1 MLENPANYDLLSSY
15 IIMERI
21 FPPIIESL
29 TVINGK
35 HEKGNCTT
43 EVGIFSSVLVRNDRL
58 HSSNQEILVNETIGH
73 LIRTKSESV
82 NEAGVMS
89 GKAAVDT
96 LVIVDELKPVES
108 SQTHFKPL
116 YDI

>member
-1 MLENPANYDLLSSY
+1 
-15 IIMERI
+15 
-21 FPPIIESL
+21 
-29 TVINGK
+29 
-35 HEKGNCTT
+35 
-43 EVGIFSSVLVRNDRL
+43 
-58 HSSNQEILVNETIGH
+58 VNETIGH